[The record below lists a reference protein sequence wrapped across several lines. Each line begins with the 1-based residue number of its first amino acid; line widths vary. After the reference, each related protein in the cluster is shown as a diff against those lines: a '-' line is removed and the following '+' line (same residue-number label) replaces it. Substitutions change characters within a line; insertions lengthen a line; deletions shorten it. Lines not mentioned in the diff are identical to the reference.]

1 MILSLYVIA
10 SACLLVLAHSYL
22 LYPLSLRLLPG
33 RPVSRSDGSVAP
45 PTATLLFSAF
55 NEERS
60 LPAKIEN
67 LAAIKAL
74 HPDLE
79 IIAYS
84 DCSTDRTNALLA
96 ARADL
101 LELIV
106 APQRTGKA
114 SGMRLMVERAKGEI
128 CIFTDANVLLEP
140 EAVARLL
147 SYFSDPHVG
156 GVCGTLHYIN
166 GEGEGATARVG
177 GAYWRLEE
185 KIKKLESRSGS
196 VMGADGSIFAMRR
209 SLYPRVPAHL
219 LDDMIASFHVLLAG
233 QRLVSADDVIAFEKS
248 ATVLKDELRRKR
260 RIGCRAWLSYR
271 HLAPKM
277 RAGLSILQRYQ
288 FLSHKLLRWFG
299 GAALVGFVVAVT
311 MALLLDGRPTMAVG
325 LWIAGGAGLLLGF
338 LGVRPFAEIL
348 AALLSLFAALMG
360 VFDAWRG
367 RTYQIWAPVASRD

>member
-22 LYPLSLRLLPG
+22 FYPLTLRLLPG
-33 RPVSRSDGSVAP
+33 RPVRSSDGRVAP

-166 GEGEGATARVG
+166 GEDEGATARVG

-277 RAGLSILQRYQ
+277 RSGLSVLQRYQ

-299 GAALVGFVVAVT
+299 GAALVGFVVALT
-311 MALLLDGRPTMAVG
+311 LALLLDGRATMAVG
-325 LWIAGGAGLLLGF
+325 LWTAGGMGLLLGF

-360 VFDAWRG
+360 VVDAWRG
-367 RTYQIWAPVASRD
+367 RTYQTWAPVASRD